1 MEKNT
6 GSVLKCEV
14 QCVSVFLDLFPINV
28 EILEL
33 YKGPSQDMLCPKIY
47 QIVCSI
53 ISKGQINTIITF

>member
-1 MEKNT
+1 MRFNVFQYFWVFFPL
-6 GSVLKCEV
+6 VLKY
-14 QCVSVFLDLFPINV
+14 Q
-28 EILEL
+28 EL